1 MVSSIRMK
9 QIEQLVAKKK
19 IDRAREVEEFI
30 KAEAEKIA
38 KKKASDERIAKKM
51 AIIEAGG
58 VVPNPEPPVVEVEA
72 KPAEE
77 KPVEKKVAKK
87 KVTKKKAAKKKVA
100 KKKVTKKKVAK
111 KK

>member
-9 QIEQLVAKKK
+9 QIEQLVAQKK
-19 IDRAREVEEFI
+19 IDRAREAEEFI
-30 KAEAEKIA
+30 KAEAKAIA
-38 KKKASDERIAKKM
+38 EKKASDERIAKKM

-58 VVPNPEPPVVEVEA
+58 VVPNPEPKVVEVEQ
-72 KPAEE
+72 PAEE
-77 KPVEKKVAKK
+77 KPVEKKVAKE
-87 KVTKKKAAKKKVA
+87 KVTKKKVAKKKVA